1 MLLSRIQAQ
10 IPPPLRTHTIYK
22 MVSLEQIR
30 SSNSKI
36 ATALRPGLVA
46 VFAGATSGIGE
57 TSLKQFAK
65 HAVKPRI
72 HFIGRSKESGS
83 RIRAEL
89 QKLNPEGEYIF
100 HSVDVSLLRYVDD
113 ACREI
118 KKKETAINLLFLST
132 GTMLSGKG
140 ECANMREKRGRQRR
154 RAG

>member
-1 MLLSRIQAQ
+1 
-10 IPPPLRTHTIYK
+10 
-22 MVSLEQIR
+22 MVALEKIR
-30 SSNSKI
+30 SSNSNI

-65 HAVKPRI
+65 NAVRPRI
-72 HFIGRSKESGS
+72 YFIGRSKESGS

-89 QKLNPEGEYIF
+89 QKLNPEGEYIYK
-100 HSVDVSLLRYVDD
+100 SVDVSLLRSVDN

-118 KKKETAINLLFLST
+118 KDKEAAINLLFLST

-140 ECANMREKRGRQRR
+140 KLERARR
-154 RAG
+154 REGS